1 VDWSGVALVLVVLAV
16 AITGIAAVTRVGIKI
31 NRRPSKST
39 RIRRTKGEY
48 QPPEPPE
55 GRYWG

>member
-16 AITGIAAVTRVGIKI
+16 AITGIAAVIRVGIKI

-48 QPPEPPE
+48 QPPDPPE

>member
-1 VDWSGVALVLVVLAV
+1 MDWSGVALVLAILAV
-16 AITGIAAVTRVGIKI
+16 AITGMAAVTKVGIKI
-31 NRRPSKST
+31 NRRPRKST

-48 QPPEPPE
+48 HLPEPPE

>member
-1 VDWSGVALVLVVLAV
+1 MDWLGVALVLVGLAV
-16 AITGIAAVTRVGIKI
+16 AITGIAAVTKVGIKI
-31 NRRPSKST
+31 DRGPRKST

>member
-1 VDWSGVALVLVVLAV
+1 VDWSGAALVLVVLAV
-16 AITGIAAVTRVGIKI
+16 AITGIAAVIRVGIKI